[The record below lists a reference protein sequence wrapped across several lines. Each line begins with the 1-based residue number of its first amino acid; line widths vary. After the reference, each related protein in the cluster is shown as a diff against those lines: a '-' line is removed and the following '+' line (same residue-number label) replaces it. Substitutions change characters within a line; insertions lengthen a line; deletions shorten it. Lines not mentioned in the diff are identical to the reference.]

1 MSSEEGSSSSSAESS
16 AVSSSSEKILPLP
29 DSIAGFEKI
38 GSAGK
43 YVYVG
48 TEDISAKSN
57 ERPKMKVAFSYD
69 FFLGVSEVTCSDFNK
84 TMKDVSGLEIPCTK
98 DSMPAADVT

>member
-1 MSSEEGSSSSSAESS
+1 MKQRFFLYIVPFVFCILFIAGCDNAKLARAEDVPEMSSEEGSSSSSAESS

-57 ERPKMKVAFSYD
+57 ERPKMKVAFSY
-69 FFLGVSEVTCSDFNK
+69 
-84 TMKDVSGLEIPCTK
+84 
-98 DSMPAADVT
+98 